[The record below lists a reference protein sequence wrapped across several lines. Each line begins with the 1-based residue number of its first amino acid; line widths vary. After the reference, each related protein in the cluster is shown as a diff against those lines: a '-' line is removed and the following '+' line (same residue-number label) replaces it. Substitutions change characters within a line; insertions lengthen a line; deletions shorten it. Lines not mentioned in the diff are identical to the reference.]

1 MKIYIESRDEI
12 RIIDM
17 QEVCFLQA
25 SHNYTDFVFADGRT
39 KSELVGISVLEG
51 RIAEAAKKA
60 GVPNPF
66 VRVGRSLLVNTS
78 HIELVSI
85 KLKLISFRGNPPIT
99 LSASKNMLMLL
110 NQEASI
116 GEHAISPARP
126 FPG

>member
-1 MKIYIESRDEI
+1 MMKIYIESRDEI

-51 RIAEAAKKA
+51 RIAEAARKA
-60 GVPNPF
+60 GIPNPF

-110 NQEASI
+110 KRHLSESMQ
-116 GEHAISPARP
+116 
-126 FPG
+126 